1 MINRIVRMSF
11 DPQKVDEFLQL
22 FEEVKLKIAAFEG
35 CEGLTLLRDTAE
47 PNVLLTYSYWLS
59 EAHLNKYR
67 FSELFK
73 DTWSRTK
80 ILFNNAPVAWSLTVE
95 QTVK

>member
-11 DPQKVDEFLQL
+11 DPQNVEDFLTL
-22 FEEVKLKIAAFEG
+22 FEEVKEKIAAFEG
-35 CEGLTLLRDTAE
+35 CEGLTLLRDASE
-47 PNVLLTYSYWLS
+47 QNVLFTYSYWLS

-80 ILFNNAPVAWSLTVE
+80 VLFNDAPIAWSLTVE
-95 QTVK
+95 QRVK